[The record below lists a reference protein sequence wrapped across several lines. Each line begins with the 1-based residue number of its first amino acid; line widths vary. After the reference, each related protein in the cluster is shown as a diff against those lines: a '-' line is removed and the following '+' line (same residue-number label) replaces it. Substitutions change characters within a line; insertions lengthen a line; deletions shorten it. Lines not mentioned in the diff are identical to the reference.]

1 VHVYVSLTFARA
13 AFLLTDTARAFF
25 CVAAAWGTKMSAEDD
40 SKTNRQQH
48 GGRKK
53 GGTNSGERA
62 FRVGHSIPKHKEW
75 LTEVMKTDFSMEK
88 LKVSLRKLASSMQH
102 PQEAKGQNARS
113 VLEWLNTESGGKL
126 SRVCCQEASSSSIRW
141 ILVLKTTMGW
151 AGAS

>member
-1 VHVYVSLTFARA
+1 LTFARA

-25 CVAAAWGTKMSAEDD
+25 CVAGAWREKMSAEDAT
-40 SKTNRQQH
+40 KTNFQQNYARKS
-48 GGRKK
+48 GGSNPGVR
-53 GGTNSGERA
+53 T
-62 FRVGHSIPKHKEW
+62 FRIGHSIPKHKEW